1 MTKAG
6 VSFTHLKNY
15 KIQGGVLTSRN
26 KSTQSN
32 SQSVPNKVKTNS
44 GQQGACSNVQS
55 AFLDQVKASP
65 AATIESTKYA
75 IGKLLY
81 RKIKGHLCVLLK
93 NDIVST

>member
-26 KSTQSN
+26 KS
-32 SQSVPNKVKTNS
+32 SQSVQNKVKTNS

-81 RKIKGHLCVLLK
+81 RKIKGHLCVLF
-93 NDIVST
+93 